1 MKRLLF
7 IIVLAMLTLFTTA
20 CMQEDEYYTRTDVDS
35 QFTEVQN
42 DFDEVEALID
52 QLRNQIDTQNA
63 LIDDLND
70 YIEEVG
76 NDARKIVLTQLER
89 YIFDMLTSSVVG
101 MPIVFATV
109 GGTYTGTVPNY
120 DYYLL
125 VFEVYREITVEIEII
140 QAAPNG
146 DWNLDV
152 YSHDG
157 QLDDKFEEIENGDKF
172 IITFYPGFNTL
183 EFDSYLTAD
192 YDFIIKVTEVI

>member
-7 IIVLAMLTLFTTA
+7 SIVLVMLALFATA

-42 DFDEVEALID
+42 DFDEVEALIE

-89 YIFDMLTSSVVG
+89 YIFDMFAGEMSDV
-101 MPIVFATV
+101 PIEFATI
-109 GGTYTGTVPNY
+109 GTTISGVVP
-120 DYYLL
+120 DYGYYML
-125 VFEVYREITVEIEII
+125 VFEVNREITVEIEII
-140 QAAPNG
+140 QAAPDG
-146 DWNLDV
+146 DWNLDLFNN
-152 YSHDG
+152 DG
-157 QLDDKFEEIENGDKF
+157 RLDEKYEMIENGDKF
-172 IITFYPGFNTL
+172 TVTFYPGFNTI
-183 EFDSYLTAD
+183 EFDSYLLDEYT
-192 YDFIIKVTEVI
+192 FIIKVTEVV